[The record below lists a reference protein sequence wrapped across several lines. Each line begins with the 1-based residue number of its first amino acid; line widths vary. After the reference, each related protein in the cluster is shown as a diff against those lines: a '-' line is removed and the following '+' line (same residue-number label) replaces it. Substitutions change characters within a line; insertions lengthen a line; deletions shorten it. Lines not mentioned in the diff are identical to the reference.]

1 MIWKKISIDTSLE
14 AVDLLSEFLDE
25 QGIEGIMIED
35 NQPLTEDELLKL
47 RDAKLPPKLD
57 RTRDLFIFMAYTGLA
72 YVDMCHFNFKTM
84 AEKQGNTYYINGER
98 IKTGSKFYA
107 PILPPAQ
114 AVLEKYN
121 YKLPIITN
129 QKLNDYLDLVREKLS
144 MNKKITCHVAR
155 HSFATLL
162 LTYDFTV
169 EKTARALGHKDIKT
183 TQVYAKVLKKTI
195 VDRTEQLVTEI
206 K

>member
-1 MIWKKISIDTSLE
+1 
-14 AVDLLSEFLDE
+14 
-25 QGIEGIMIED
+25 
-35 NQPLTEDELLKL
+35 
-47 RDAKLPPKLD
+47 
-57 RTRDLFIFMAYTGLA
+57 
-72 YVDMCHFNFKTM
+72 
-84 AEKQGNTYYINGER
+84 
-98 IKTGSKFYA
+98 
-107 PILPPAQ
+107 
-114 AVLEKYN
+114 
-121 YKLPIITN
+121 
-129 QKLNDYLDLVREKLS
+129 
-144 MNKKITCHVAR
+144 VAR